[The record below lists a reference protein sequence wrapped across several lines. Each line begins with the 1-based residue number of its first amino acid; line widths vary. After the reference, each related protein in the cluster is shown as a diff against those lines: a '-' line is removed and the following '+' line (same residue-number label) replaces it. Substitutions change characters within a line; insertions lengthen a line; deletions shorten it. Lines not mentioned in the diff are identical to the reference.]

1 MGGHARHPR
10 DLATHTLVP
19 GSFQLHNPGSLH
31 STSVLP
37 SQHVNSFQRISLASE
52 NPNTSQVRNI
62 PITDEVK
69 EEHIK
74 KLVETIRSL
83 KVRSINFDDR
93 PSERI
98 MGRRSALVR
107 LQPPPLPW
115 KKERPAD
122 EEEVRP
128 WMPTLAH

>member
-10 DLATHTLVP
+10 ELATHTLVP
-19 GSFQLHNPGSLH
+19 GSSQLHNPGSLR

-37 SQHVNSFQRISLASE
+37 VQPADSFQRTRGANKNFTKL
-52 NPNTSQVRNI
+52 QVRNI

-69 EEHIK
+69 EEHVK

-107 LQPPPLPW
+107 LQPPLLPW
-115 KKERPAD
+115 KKERPTD

-128 WMPTLAH
+128 WMPTLAQ